1 MLKFFGRGSAF
12 TKSHNSAYFYADDAL
27 ILIDCPMSS
36 FHVLLEK
43 GITQKQI
50 YVLVT
55 HTHGDHVGGIPML
68 IHCARYMADAHVTVI
83 APTAEVAED
92 LKYLIDRLEGC
103 DPAAY
108 TILTADQLD
117 REWFIGTVPVH
128 HAPSLEGR
136 CFGFRLRI
144 SGTDV
149 LYTGDTAELEP
160 FLPYLHS
167 GAYLYTEAACFDSGV
182 HLYIDRVLPELKRLT
197 EAGVHVCLMHLDD
210 EAKMADNIR
219 DTAISF
225 APLG

>member
-43 GITQKQI
+43 GIAQKQI

-83 APTAEVAED
+83 APTAEVAAD

-117 REWFIGTVPVH
+117 RKWFIGTVPVH
-128 HAPSLEGR
+128 HAPSLGVLGGCKRVVQVGCNRDSCVASADDTRHRVPRERMPGEDDGLRGR
-136 CFGFRLRI
+136 RLCEHASRRRI
-144 SGTDV
+144 
-149 LYTGDTAELEP
+149 ARCAK
-160 FLPYLHS
+160 H
-167 GAYLYTEAACFDSGV
+167 
-182 HLYIDRVLPELKRLT
+182 PEQGYR
-197 EAGVHVCLMHLDD
+197 
-210 EAKMADNIR
+210 
-219 DTAISF
+219 
-225 APLG
+225 